1 MKKPILILTALEVE
15 RIAVEQYLNNIK
27 PIVHPETGTD
37 YTKGTYQY
45 NGETL
50 EVIVARTDQ
59 TNVNAAIETERAI
72 AYLNPEYTFFAGVAG
87 GLKDVNVGDIVI
99 GRDVYGYERGK
110 AEKNNFKPR
119 PQFGASTYAL
129 EQLAGQYAKSNAWKQ
144 TTEKLLHPGF
154 APVIRTYTGT
164 IASGEKVDASI
175 DSDLHQFLKQNASH
189 ALAIEMEGLGFLEV
203 CRMRPL
209 VKTLLLRG
217 ISDLVDDKGQMDG
230 KGSQPYASANVAA
243 FLFGLLEKLDYS
255 DATIERPREEK
266 LVEIMCKLYPGGLR
280 DNQIWIAAGGDLSL
294 INLGQSGKGQWV
306 EAIRILNLGGG
317 GNITMISLIEAVTEE
332 YGSNKDVA
340 DLQHVFLR

>member
-1 MKKPILILTALEVE
+1 MKKTILILAALEIERVAIEKHLVNVE
-15 RIAVEQYLNNIK
+15 PVS
-27 PIVHPETGTD
+27 HPSTGTD
-37 YTKGTYQY
+37 YTKGTYWC

-72 AYLNPEYTFFAGVAG
+72 NYFEPEYVFFAGVAG
-87 GLKDVNVGDIVI
+87 GLKDVEVGDIVI

-110 AEKNNFKPR
+110 VEENNFKPR

-129 EQLAGQYAKSNAWKQ
+129 ERLASQYSKSDAWKQ
-144 TTEKLLHPGF
+144 KTEKLLNPEF
-154 APVIRTYTGT
+154 APLIRTYTGT

-189 ALAIEMEGLGFLEV
+189 ALGIEMEGLGFLEV

-217 ISDLVDDKGQMDG
+217 ISDLVDGKGHMDA
-230 KGSQPYASANVAA
+230 KGSQSYASANVAA
-243 FLFGLLEKLDYS
+243 FLFGLLEQLDFP
-255 DATIERPREEK
+255 DATTQRPREQK
-266 LVEIMCKLYPGGLR
+266 LLEIMCKLYPGGLR

-306 EAIRILNLGGG
+306 EAIRTLKLGGG
-317 GNITMISLIEAVTEE
+317 GNVSIDSLIETVAEE
-332 YGSNKDVA
+332 YGNNRDVKEI
-340 DLQHVFLR
+340 L

>member
-1 MKKPILILTALEVE
+1 MKEPILVLTALEVE
-15 RIAVEQYLNNIK
+15 RLAIEQHLRNIEQIA
-27 PIVHPETGTD
+27 HPSTGTD
-37 YTKGTYQY
+37 YTKGTFYC

-72 AYLNPEYTFFAGVAG
+72 AHFNPEYVFFAGVAG
-87 GLKDVNVGDIVI
+87 GLKDVKVGDIVI

-110 AEKNNFKPR
+110 AEGNNFKPR
-119 PQFGASTYAL
+119 PQFGASSYAL
-129 EQLAGQYAKSNAWKQ
+129 ERLAGQYAKSEDWKQ
-144 TTEKLLHPGF
+144 TSEKLLNPEF

-203 CRMRPL
+203 CRMRPM
-209 VKTLLLRG
+209 VQTLLLRG

-230 KGSQPYASANVAA
+230 KGSQPYASSTVAA
-243 FLFGLLEKLDYS
+243 FLFGLLEQLDFP
-255 DATIERPREEK
+255 AAITERTREQK

-280 DNQIWIAAGGDLSL
+280 DNQIWIAAGGNLSL
-294 INLGQSGKGQWV
+294 VNLGQSGKGQWV
-306 EAIRILNLGGG
+306 EAIRILKLGGG
-317 GNITMISLIEAVTEE
+317 GNTTIDSLIKTVAEE
-332 YGSNKDVA
+332 YVGNKDVKE
-340 DLQHVFLR
+340 LL

>member
-15 RIAVEQYLNNIK
+15 RLAVEQHLKNI
-27 PIVHPETGTD
+27 VTLAHPSTGTD
-37 YTKGTYQY
+37 YIKGIY
-45 NGETL
+45 NCNDEPL
-50 EVIVARTDQ
+50 EVIIARTDQ
-59 TNVNAAIETERAI
+59 TNINAAIETERAI
-72 AYLNPEYTFFAGVAG
+72 AHFDPEYAFFVGVAG
-87 GLKDVNVGDIVI
+87 GLKDVKVGDIVI

-110 AEKNNFKPR
+110 AEQNNFKPR

-129 EQLAGQYAKSNAWKQ
+129 ERLAGQYAESEAWKQ
-144 TTEKLLHPGF
+144 TTEKLLNPEF
-154 APVIRTYTGT
+154 APVIRTLTGT

-175 DSDLHQFLKQNASH
+175 DSNLHQFLKQNASH

-217 ISDLVDDKGQMDG
+217 ISDLVGDKGQMDG

-243 FLFGLLEKLDYS
+243 FLFGLLAQLDFS
-255 DATIERPREEK
+255 AATTEYTHEQK

-294 INLGQSGKGQWV
+294 INLGQSGRGQWV
-306 EAIRILNLGGG
+306 EAIRTLKLGGG
-317 GNITMISLIEAVTEE
+317 GKINIDSLIKTVADE
-332 YGSNKDVA
+332 YGDNKDVMK
-340 DLQHVFLR
+340 LL

>member
-15 RIAVEQYLNNIK
+15 RLAIEQYLNSIEPVPH
-27 PIVHPETGTD
+27 PITGTD
-37 YTKGTYQY
+37 YTKGIYTC

-72 AYLNPEYTFFAGVAG
+72 AHFDPEYAFFVGVAG
-87 GLKDVNVGDIVI
+87 GLKDVKVGDIVI

-110 AEKNNFKPR
+110 AEESNFKPR

-129 EQLAGQYAKSNAWKQ
+129 ERLAGQYAKSEAWKQ
-144 TTEKLLHPGF
+144 TTEKLLNPEF
-154 APVIRTYTGT
+154 APVIRTYIGT

-175 DSDLHQFLKQNASH
+175 NSDLHQFLKQNASH

-230 KGSQPYASANVAA
+230 KGSQSYASANVAA
-243 FLFGLLEKLDYS
+243 FQFGLLGQLDFS
-255 DATIERPREEK
+255 DSTTERTREQK

-280 DNQIWIAAGGDLSL
+280 DNHIWIDAGGDLSL
-294 INLGQSGKGQWV
+294 VNLGQSGKGQWV
-306 EAIRILNLGGG
+306 EAIRILQLGGG
-317 GNITMISLIEAVTEE
+317 GKINFDSLIEVVAEA
-332 YGSNKDVA
+332 YGDNKDVMG
-340 DLQHVFLR
+340 LL

>member
-1 MKKPILILTALEVE
+1 MKKTILILTALEVE
-15 RIAVEQYLNNIK
+15 RLAIEKYLNSIEPVPH
-27 PIVHPETGTD
+27 PITGTD
-37 YTKGTYQY
+37 YTKGIYNC
-45 NGETL
+45 NGETIK
-50 EVIVARTDQ
+50 VIVARTDQ
-59 TNVNAAIETERAI
+59 TNVNAAIETERAL
-72 AYLNPEYTFFAGVAG
+72 ANFDPEYAFFVGVAG
-87 GLKDVNVGDIVI
+87 GLKDVKVGDIVI

-110 AEKNNFKPR
+110 AEENNFKSR
-119 PQFGASTYAL
+119 PQFGASSYAL
-129 EQLAGQYAKSNAWKQ
+129 ERLAGQYAKSEHWKQ
-144 TTEKLLHPGF
+144 KTEILLNAEF
-154 APVIRTYTGT
+154 APTICTYTGT

-217 ISDLVDDKGQMDG
+217 ISDLVGDKGQMDG

-243 FLFGLLEKLDYS
+243 FLFGLLEKLDFS
-255 DATIERPREEK
+255 SSTTEQTREQK

-306 EAIRILNLGGG
+306 EAIHTLKLGGG
-317 GNITMISLIEAVTEE
+317 GNISIDKLVEKVAKE
-332 YGSNKDVA
+332 YGDNKDVMG
-340 DLQHVFLR
+340 LR

>member
-15 RIAVEQYLNNIK
+15 RLAIEQYLNSIEPVTH
-27 PIVHPETGTD
+27 PITGTD
-37 YTKGTYQY
+37 YTKGIYTC
-45 NGETL
+45 NGETF

-72 AYLNPEYTFFAGVAG
+72 THFDPEYTFFVGVAG
-87 GLKDVNVGDIVI
+87 GLKDVKVGDIVI

-110 AEKNNFKPR
+110 AEENNFKPR

-129 EQLAGQYAKSNAWKQ
+129 ERLAGQYAKSEAWKQ
-144 TTEKLLHPGF
+144 TTEKLLNPEF

-217 ISDLVDDKGQMDG
+217 ISDLVDNKGQMDG

-243 FLFGLLEKLDYS
+243 FLFGLLEQLDFSDTTTKSTLEQKL
-255 DATIERPREEK
+255 A
-266 LVEIMCKLYPGGLR
+266 EIMCKLYPGGLR

-294 INLGQSGKGQWV
+294 VNLGQSGKGQWV
-306 EAIRILNLGGG
+306 EAIRTLKLGGG
-317 GNITMISLIEAVTEE
+317 GNITIDRLIETVAEE
-332 YGSNKDVA
+332 YGDNKDVKE
-340 DLQHVFLR
+340 LL